1 MNYEYYYWFKYSQVI
16 DTFIVATEEQRIALI
31 NKLKEYDRY
40 VPSIS
45 VIPPGAIEAQKCI
58 TENRKKYS

>member
-40 VPSIS
+40 IPSIS
-45 VIPPGAIEAQKCI
+45 VIPPEQL
-58 TENRKKYS
+58 RHKKYYRKQKKI